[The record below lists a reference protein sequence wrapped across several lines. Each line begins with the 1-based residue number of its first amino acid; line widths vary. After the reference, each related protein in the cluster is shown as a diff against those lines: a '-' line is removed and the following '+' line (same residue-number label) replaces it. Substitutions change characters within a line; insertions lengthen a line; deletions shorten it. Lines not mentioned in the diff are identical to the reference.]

1 MDREEVVVL
10 THEQLEPM
18 KCETPGC
25 VACDEVLT
33 FGNACHPFAPLA
45 AFYVKAARV
54 LHLACAECG
63 STVAGI
69 AVAEC
74 HVPTT
79 LN

>member
-1 MDREEVVVL
+1 MDQEQVVVL

-18 KCETPGC
+18 KCGMPGC
-25 VACDEVLT
+25 EACDHVLT

-45 AFYVKAARV
+45 AFYVKAAKV

-74 HVPTT
+74 HVPRT